1 MPEDCGVRVDEAEGE
16 VRRVWI
22 GVPVVD
28 TEDEA
33 NSGEA
38 GTHAA

>member
-16 VRRVWI
+16 VRRGWI

-33 NSGEA
+33 TSGEA
-38 GTHAA
+38 D